1 MPDELINGVIVER
14 YNSPEHE
21 SVIIKEDNSKV
32 EKVISEYNIY
42 GIILMN
48 DNNLIINKS
57 VSYLIKTGI
66 KGESLDIFDLPC
78 LIETK
83 IEPNIIHK
91 VEIKAEDI
99 QKYLDELKAAEEE
112 KKKKEEEEKKRLE
125 EEAKKKEEEEKKKE
139 EENKEEEKKE
149 EKPAEEKK
157 ES

>member
-1 MPDELINGVIVER
+1 
-14 YNSPEHE
+14 
-21 SVIIKEDNSKV
+21 
-32 EKVISEYNIY
+32 
-42 GIILMN
+42 MN

-57 VSYLIKTGI
+57 VSYLIKSGI

-78 LIETK
+78 LVETK

-91 VEIKAEDI
+91 VEVKAEDI

-112 KKKKEEEEKKRLE
+112 KKKKEEEEEKKRLE

-139 EENKEEEKKE
+139 EEERKEEKKE
-149 EKPAEEKK
+149 EKPAEENK